1 MRTIGS
7 GGTTPIT
14 TTEESTIGARSPS
27 EDVAAM
33 RKEPSWT
40 FRTLEASHWPMVS
53 APDELVALL
62 AEVAS
67 EHG

>member
-1 MRTIGS
+1 
-7 GGTTPIT
+7 
-14 TTEESTIGARSPS
+14 
-27 EDVAAM
+27 M